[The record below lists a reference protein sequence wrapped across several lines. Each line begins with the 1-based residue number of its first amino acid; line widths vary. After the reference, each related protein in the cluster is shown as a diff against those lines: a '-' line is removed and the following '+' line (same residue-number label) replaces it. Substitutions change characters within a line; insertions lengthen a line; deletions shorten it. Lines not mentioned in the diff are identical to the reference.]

1 MRRPRIELLLAF
13 VGLTAGLIGAYLY
26 GLHAAPQAPAFNPA
40 ANPYA
45 KGIYAEGI
53 VESYQNNGENINIYP
68 EVPGRIVEIP
78 VHEGQFVRTGT
89 ILLRMDDS
97 VQRATAEQQKSQAEA
112 ANAMLEEL
120 RAEPRKET
128 FEVSKAQLTYAS
140 AQLKNAQDELEKQ
153 EVSYRLEPKS
163 VSKYTLD
170 DARNAVKVAEANLK
184 VVQKQYELTK
194 AGAWVFDIRN
204 QEKTYQAD
212 EKAYLSSSALLAK
225 YTIKAPTDGTILAI
239 QAAVGSYVTPQGTYD
254 TYTQGSDPVITMGAS
269 EEFVSVR
276 CYIDEILIHRLVPG
290 PQMRARMFIRGTNI
304 SVPLEY
310 VRIQPYVSPKIELSD
325 QRLERVDV
333 RVLPVIFRFAKPKNL
348 AVYPGQL
355 VDVYVAEK

>member
-1 MRRPRIELLLAF
+1 MRPRIELLLAF
-13 VGLTAGLIGAYLY
+13 LGLTAGLIGAYIY

-68 EVPGRIVEIP
+68 EVPGTIVEIP
-78 VHEGQFVRTGT
+78 VHEGQFVRRGT

-112 ANAMLEEL
+112 ARAMLEEL
-120 RAEPRKET
+120 QAEPRQET
-128 FEVSKAQLTYAS
+128 FEVSKAQLTYAG
-140 AQLKNAQDELEKQ
+140 AQLKNAEDELQKQ
-153 EVSYRLEPKS
+153 EASYQMEPKS

-170 DARNAVKVAEANLK
+170 DAINAVKVAAANLK
-184 VVQKQYELTK
+184 VVQKQYDLTK
-194 AGAWVFDIRN
+194 AGAWIYDIRN
-204 QEKTYQAD
+204 QEKTYEAD

-225 YTIKAPTDGTILAI
+225 YTIKAPADGTILAI
-239 QAAVGSYVTPQGTYD
+239 QAAVGSYVNSQGTYD
-254 TYTQGSDPVITMGAS
+254 TYTQGFDPVVVMGAS
-269 EEFVSVR
+269 EVYVSVR
-276 CYIDEILIHRLVPG
+276 CYIDEILIHRLAPG
-290 PQMRARMFIRGTNI
+290 PQMQARMFIRGTSV

-333 RVLPVIFRFAKPKNL
+333 RVLPVIFRLAKPKGL